1 MANITNKQLHEEIQK
16 LRDDVKQDIREIKVR
31 LLDPEDGLVVR
42 INKNTSFRKGTRFG
56 LWALFTAIGGLLT
69 EMILRK

>member
-1 MANITNKQLHEEIQK
+1 MKITNKQLHEELQD
-16 LRDDVKQDIREIKVR
+16 LRQDIRDIKLR

-42 INKNTSFRKGTRFG
+42 INKNTSFRKNTRIG
-56 LWALFTAIGGLLT
+56 LWAVFAAIGGLVT

>member
-1 MANITNKQLHEEIQK
+1 MKITNQQLHEEIQD
-16 LRDDVKQDIREIKVR
+16 LRQDIKDIKLR

-42 INKNTSFRKGTRFG
+42 ISKNTGFRKNTRIG
-56 LWALFTAIGGLLT
+56 LWAVFAAIGGLLT